1 MLSDVSPTYRE
12 LKIKYSQIRNKNKKL
27 FSLNIWKLFLTLQSN
42 KKKITIKI
50 TFKLLIK
57 DPANN
62 EIGKI
67 IIKNTLN
74 FVIFINLNISV
85 VS

>member
-1 MLSDVSPTYRE
+1 MRVIILAAGQAVQLDGY
-12 LKIKYSQIRNKNKKL
+12 N
-27 FSLNIWKLFLTLQSN
+27 
-42 KKKITIKI
+42 
-50 TFKLLIK
+50 KLLIK

-74 FVIFINLNISV
+74 FVIFINLDISV
-85 VS
+85 IS